1 MKRARIVEMG
11 ALAVIAVFVA
21 FGGHNLLVM
30 LNGHKPWGW
39 LIAAGLVYLAV
50 NGVRASYDPTRPEAR
65 VNVTK
70 SGAYLCAAI
79 LALWA
84 VLVPALSVM
93 AMPTAGRA
101 YTPEAPEARVNVT
114 KAGAYLCAAILALW
128 AVLLPARWVDGSCI
142 VAVEIALV
150 FDLIT
155 LAAPQRAAGG
165 N

>member
-1 MKRARIVEMG
+1 M
-11 ALAVIAVFVA
+11 
-21 FGGHNLLVM
+21 
-30 LNGHKPWGW
+30 HKPWGW
-39 LIAAGLVYLAV
+39 LIAAALVYVAV
-50 NGVRASYDPTRPEAR
+50 HGVRNAYHPEHPEAR
-65 VNVTK
+65 VQ
-70 SGAYLCAAI
+70 
-79 LALWA
+79 
-84 VLVPALSVM
+84 
-93 AMPTAGRA
+93 
-101 YTPEAPEARVNVT
+101 VT

>member
-1 MKRARIVEMG
+1 MVEIA
-11 ALAVIAVFVA
+11 ALAVIAVLVA
-21 FGGHNLLVM
+21 LGGHNVLVM
-30 LNGHKPWGW
+30 MWMHKPWGW
-39 LIAAGLVYLAV
+39 LIAAALVYVAV
-50 NGVRASYDPTRPEAR
+50 HGVRNAYHPERPEAR
-65 VNVTK
+65 VQ
-70 SGAYLCAAI
+70 
-79 LALWA
+79 
-84 VLVPALSVM
+84 
-93 AMPTAGRA
+93 
-101 YTPEAPEARVNVT
+101 VT